1 MNLLLPSAPSGT
13 HGPAGAG
20 DGTHSRREIPDGDF
34 AAALAETAGEGGDE
48 VKRRG
53 ARAEKLDDAAR
64 LLRAARRLEA
74 REARAAQGEEV
85 PSPRSGTADEIAAEL
100 RLKGKRRSDDAPAVG
115 KADLKV
121 PGEDPVTAA
130 RPETPAPSAAAREV
144 LAVLG
149 VDLAARPD
157 RTTAGAELAASMRMT
172 GARGIGLDTQSG
184 GRGTEPDLGEES
196 DAEVLPVRVVRQEK
210 HFQPAGV
217 EMQRWQGA
225 QNVREDARA
234 PTLPAQDA
242 KAFQPEAASRER
254 PGVQAVQ
261 ARAPE
266 MAAPVAQPMSA
277 SGEVVPGTVGMQI
290 ADRVQQALGSPSPA
304 GAPPPPSGPGH
315 DLEARQA
322 FAPAIRTITLQLNPG
337 SLGTVTIVL
346 SGNDEGLHIQLAAEL
361 PDTVTQVE
369 NDRNLLTA
377 RLNGAGYSVN
387 EITVARLGGQG
398 MDGDARDQ
406 GTRQGGTQEQFAG
419 NASREGGAQF
429 GGQQAGRGFGGH
441 AQHTES
447 GPGVTRGAAVMP
459 SVAGVSYAGRFRPV

>member
-20 DGTHSRREIPDGDF
+20 DGPHSRREIPDGDF

-48 VKRRG
+48 IKRRG
-53 ARAEKLDDAAR
+53 ARSEKLDDAAR
-64 LLRAARRLEA
+64 LLRAVRRLEA

-85 PSPRSGTADEIAAEL
+85 LSTRSGTADDAAAEL
-100 RLKGKRRSDDAPAVG
+100 RLKGKRRSDDAPVVG

-121 PGEDPVTAA
+121 PGEDLIAET
-130 RPETPAPSAAAREV
+130 RPEPVASGAAAREV

-172 GARGIGLDTQSG
+172 GARGVGLDTQSTN
-184 GRGTEPDLGEES
+184 RGTEPGLGEES
-196 DAEVLPVRVVRQEK
+196 DVEVVPVRVVRQEK

-225 QNVREDARA
+225 QNVREDASA
-234 PTLPAQDA
+234 TTLPTPDA
-242 KAFQPEAASRER
+242 KAFQPEAPSRER

-266 MAAPVAQPMSA
+266 MAASVAQPVSTA
-277 SGEVVPGTVGMQI
+277 GELPAGTVGVQI
-290 ADRVQQALGSPSPA
+290 ADRVQQALGSPSQVS
-304 GAPPPPSGPGH
+304 APPPPSGPGH
-315 DLEARQA
+315 DLEARQT

-346 SGNDEGLHIQLAAEL
+346 SGNDDGLHIQLAAEL

-406 GTRQGGTQEQFAG
+406 GARQGSAQEQFAG

-429 GGQQAGRGFGGH
+429 GGQQGGRGLGGH
-441 AQHTES
+441 PQHTES
-447 GPGVTRGAAVMP
+447 GLGGTRGAAVMP